1 MGHGRISAT
10 NQTPLPRRNR
20 DSYLVAG
27 EEVVVEEIER
37 RRLTVQTG
45 IQYALCVRH
54 RKRHNIGT
62 VFCPHARTTFGYIQ
76 AAGVG
81 AVLLRTAAVLK
92 IGAPFTAS
100 GAI

>member
-1 MGHGRISAT
+1 MTRIWWLAKKKKK
-10 NQTPLPRRNR
+10 
-20 DSYLVAG
+20 
-27 EEVVVEEIER
+27 IER

-45 IQYALCVRH
+45 VQYALCVRH

-76 AAGVG
+76 AAGVD